1 MSTESQD
8 DRKGY
13 PHNYE
18 EPPEEERAETAAV
31 YAPPEFMRKH
41 RSEESDQER
50 SAMRIV
56 YAPPERMEKRP
67 SGESDQEST
76 ERRAV
81 KSLRESMEKLL
92 SEYQARIAEKRRS
105 LSAQKKAASMTMLYA
120 PPEARRDS
128 HSKKEGEDED
138 W

>member
-1 MSTESQD
+1 MSTENQD

-31 YAPPEFMRKH
+31 YAPPEFMR
-41 RSEESDQER
+41 
-50 SAMRIV
+50 
-56 YAPPERMEKRP
+56 
-67 SGESDQEST
+67 G
-76 ERRAV
+76 
-81 KSLRESMEKLL
+81 
-92 SEYQARIAEKRRS
+92 
-105 LSAQKKAASMTMLYA
+105 
-120 PPEARRDS
+120 S

>member
-1 MSTESQD
+1 MSTENQD

-41 RSEESDQER
+41 RSGESDQER

-76 ERRAV
+76 ERREA
-81 KSLRESMEKLL
+81 KSLRESMEKRLA
-92 SEYQARIAEKRRS
+92 EYQARIAEKRRS
-105 LSAQKKAASMTMLYA
+105 RKADSMTMLYA
-120 PPEARRDS
+120 PPEFMRGS